1 MTKLKHNKKRN
12 TAFLY
17 EALVREL
24 TKAIIRKDVKYK
36 KKIALTIK
44 ESFGKTTEL
53 KKELDLYKSLQENQN
68 LKPYLAEKL
77 IYEVRA
83 QYKKINKKKIFNE
96 QSNLIN
102 KINRT
107 LSKRVFSHYVPNYK
121 NIATIYQVFNDELL
135 PKKRVLLEDT
145 MLGWLTGKEKENEGD
160 FPTINNLVIKR
171 FVENFND
178 QYNSILLREQKELL
192 QKYIFSFADNGI
204 EFKLFLNEEL
214 SRLKKIIKKG
224 ITVEEIK
231 NDPDMGRRSKEVLK
245 LMETFKEAPVCAGM
259 IKKIIKI
266 QNLVSEI
273 QS

>member
-1 MTKLKHNKKRN
+1 MKLRHNKKRN

-24 TKAIIRKDVKYK
+24 TKAIIRKDTKYK
-36 KKIALTIK
+36 QKVVSTIK
-44 ESFGKTTEL
+44 ESFSKKTEL
-53 KKELDLYKSLQENQN
+53 RKELDLYKSLQENQN
-68 LKPYLAEKL
+68 LRPYLAEKL

-83 QYKKINKKKIFNE
+83 QYKKIDKKKIFNE
-96 QSNLIN
+96 QSALIN

-107 LSKRVFSHYVPNYK
+107 LSKRVFSHYVPSYK

-145 MLGWLTGKEKENEGD
+145 MVGWLTGKEKENEGD
-160 FPTINNLVIKR
+160 FPTINNLVIKK
-171 FVENFND
+171 FVANFND
-178 QYNSILLREQKELL
+178 QYNSLLLREQKELL

-214 SRLKKIIKKG
+214 SRLRKVIKKG
-224 ITVEEIK
+224 LKAEEIK
-231 NDPDMGRRSKEVLK
+231 NDAGMGRKSEEVLK
-245 LMETFKEAPVCAGM
+245 LIETFKETPISTVM
-259 IKKIIKI
+259 IKKIIRI

>member
-1 MTKLKHNKKRN
+1 MKLRHNKKRN